1 MVYAIVLAAG
11 SGSRVGGK
19 IPKQYMNLYRRPVAY
34 YSLKA
39 FYESELVD
47 KVILVTGKDYFDLGL
62 EISQKYFN
70 SDILVCTGG
79 SDRNHSLMNGIDY
92 IEHMFGLDEDTI
104 VLTHDAARP
113 FVSAKMIA
121 DNVAAMKEADAC
133 DTCISAVDTVIE
145 AEGGYATAMPAR
157 QRVYYCQT
165 PQTFKA
171 KKLKELYFALT
182 PEQQATLTDAGKI
195 FFLSGERVK
204 IVEGSPD
211 NIKITYPKDF
221 DLAKAILR
229 K

>member
-1 MVYAIVLAAG
+1 MVFAIVLAAG
-11 SGSRVGGK
+11 SGSRVGGNL
-19 IPKQYMNLYRRPVAY
+19 PKQYMNLYRKPVAY
-34 YSLKA
+34 YSLNS
-39 FYESELVD
+39 FYNSPLVD

-62 EISQKYFN
+62 EISQKYFG

-79 SDRNHSLMNGIDY
+79 SDRNKSLMNGIDF
-92 IEHMFGLDEDTI
+92 IEEMFGIDEQTI

-113 FVSAKMIA
+113 FVNERMIEE
-121 DNVAAMKEADAC
+121 NIAAMSEADAC
-133 DTCISAVDTVIE
+133 DTCVPAVDTVIE
-145 AEGGYATAMPAR
+145 GEGGFATAMPER
-157 QRVYYCQT
+157 QKLFYCQT

-171 KKLKELYFALT
+171 AKLKKLYGQLS

-195 FFLSGERVK
+195 FYLNGEKVK